1 MNIALALGQ
10 DNKAM
15 LVYDQPFEFIPAWI
29 ESAAD
34 GRGVRIIGEEGQ
46 EYVAGLPDSKI
57 ISELERLRDVL
68 MVRMKDNRPIEAFTV
83 SFITQKYEAM
93 AGAR

>member
-34 GRGVRIIGEEGQ
+34 GRGIRIIGEEGQ
-46 EYVAGLPDSKI
+46 EHVAGIPDSKI
-57 ISELERLRDVL
+57 ILELERLRSVL
-68 MVRMKDNRPIEAFTV
+68 LVRMQGERPVEAFTV
-83 SFITQKYEAM
+83 SYVTQNYAM